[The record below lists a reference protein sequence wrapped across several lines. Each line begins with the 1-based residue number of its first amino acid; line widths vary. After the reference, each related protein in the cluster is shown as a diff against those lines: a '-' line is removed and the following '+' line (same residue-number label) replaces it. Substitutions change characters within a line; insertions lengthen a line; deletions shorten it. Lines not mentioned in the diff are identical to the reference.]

1 MIGIS
6 LRRPIAS
13 RIPSGTESVM
23 PTNVS
28 TTVSGSPP
36 HMSVEMDESPKT
48 PPSIRTKKAM
58 RVAAQPSAM
67 MRAPL
72 RFQRPGSAVTQSMR
86 TTRIV
91 AVPGRHCSS
100 CG

>member
-1 MIGIS
+1 MKVATKSTVMIR
-6 LRRPIAS
+6 LRAEPQTLKMRPIAS

-67 MRAPL
+67 MRAPC
-72 RFQRPGSAVTQSMR
+72 GSRGQGA
-86 TTRIV
+86 
-91 AVPGRHCSS
+91 P
-100 CG
+100 